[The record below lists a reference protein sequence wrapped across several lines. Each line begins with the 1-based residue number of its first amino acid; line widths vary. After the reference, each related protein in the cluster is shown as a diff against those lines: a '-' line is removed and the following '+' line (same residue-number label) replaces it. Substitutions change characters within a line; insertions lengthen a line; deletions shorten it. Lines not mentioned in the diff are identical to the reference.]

1 MLDLGNSRR
10 RNQNQSAGS
19 SPNVMPMQWYRV
31 AIHTNEISVA
41 NQSATA
47 LIENLGAAYCAAG
60 APDGVKVYHH
70 RLGPSD
76 HFYYLSLAAA
86 SLVKDDL
93 DSRKASLC
101 DLPRDRA
108 YLLEISL

>member
-1 MLDLGNSRR
+1 
-10 RNQNQSAGS
+10 
-19 SPNVMPMQWYRV
+19 MPMQWYRV
-31 AIHTNEISVA
+31 AIHTNETSVA

-47 LIENLGAAYCAAG
+47 LIENLGAAYRAAG

-70 RLGPSD
+70 PLGPTD
-76 HFYYLSLAAA
+76 HFYYLSLVAA

-93 DSRKASLC
+93 DARKASLC

-108 YLLEISL
+108 YLLEISI